1 MAVAKHNQSEQDGSA
16 EEELDFGDDG
26 LQFEEAREKVASA
39 IRPQ

>member
-1 MAVAKHNQSEQDGSA
+1 MAVAKHNRSEG
-16 EEELDFGDDG
+16 EEEGDELDFGDDG